1 MPTNKLLILLC
12 FIVVREKYQ
21 EYHGA
26 DAQLSFIKRRLSEQ
40 IKLQPLGDAAHV
52 NRGEMFSG

>member
-1 MPTNKLLILLC
+1 MPTNKSLILLC

-26 DAQLSFIKRRLSEQ
+26 DAQLSLIKRCLSEQ
-40 IKLQPLGDAAHV
+40 IKRQPLDDAAHAKR
-52 NRGEMFSG
+52 NEMF